1 MNKWLKIFTFL
12 IAFFSINACVN
23 EANNIRSEIKK
34 TRAQY
39 NLIKPNSPNFI
50 IEIGKFDQKV
60 RKNTYKISQ
69 SQIDK
74 KSKSELQQANIVLMN
89 YIDSKNIQYLLEI
102 KPKDKWFSQ
111 KEFGGEAAMYAFLI
125 MQHAPAETQ
134 RKYYSE
140 LKTAMQS
147 GDLPKKEFALF
158 EDRIRVGN
166 GQKQL
171 YGSQFHCEAGKLIP
185 FPIEN
190 IENINERRKSMELV
204 QSFEEYGEQLGKRSK
219 CD

>member
-1 MNKWLKIFTFL
+1 MNRLLKIFFISFT
-12 IAFFSINACVN
+12 FFSINAC
-23 EANNIRSEIKK
+23 ADEISVIKSDLQK
-34 TRAQY
+34 TRDQY
-39 NLIKPNSPNFI
+39 NSLNPKSPNFL
-50 IEIGKFDQKV
+50 IEIGNFEQKI
-60 RKNTYKISQ
+60 RKNTYKIDQ
-69 SQIDK
+69 TTLDE
-74 KSKSELQQANIVLMN
+74 KSKSELKQANYELMD
-89 YIDSKNIQYLLEI
+89 YIDNKNIQYLLEL
-102 KPKDKWFSQ
+102 KPKDKWFNR
-111 KEFGGEAAMYAFLI
+111 KEIGDEAAMYAFLI
-125 MQHAPAETQ
+125 MQHAPAEIQ

-147 GDLPKKEFALF
+147 GDLPKSEFALF

-190 IENINERRKSMELV
+190 IEKINERRKSMDLN
-204 QSFEEYGEQLGKRSK
+204 QSLEEYGALLGKRSK